1 MRRFETLILSSILFF
16 SVTGCSDKT
25 LTYIGNLGYDLS
37 KVDYESV
44 EFNVYHSNTKNHMW
58 QHLKTLSYS
67 PEKNR
72 FVDVRVESLKNCIMI
87 TYEENYVEEKD
98 STEFYFTNDIDT
110 YKFMVDGFDGQIGSF
125 KTFEIK
131 DIDEEQFYRLYPIS
145 NNDGETIFQDLKMDE
160 PYDVDEENLDNILIT
175 IKIQ

>member
-1 MRRFETLILSSILFF
+1 MKRIELLILSFILLF
-16 SVTGCSDKT
+16 SVTGCLDKT

-44 EFNVYHSNTKNHMW
+44 EFNVYHSNTENHMW

-72 FVDVRVESLKNCIMI
+72 FVDVRVESLKNCIVI

-98 STEFYFTNDIDT
+98 SAECYFTNDIDS
-110 YKFMVDGFDGQIGSF
+110 YEFMVDGFEGQIGSF
-125 KTFEIK
+125 RTFEIE
-131 DIDEEQFYRLYPIS
+131 DTDEEQFYRLYPIS
-145 NNDGETIFQDLKMDE
+145 NKDGEVVFEDLKMDE